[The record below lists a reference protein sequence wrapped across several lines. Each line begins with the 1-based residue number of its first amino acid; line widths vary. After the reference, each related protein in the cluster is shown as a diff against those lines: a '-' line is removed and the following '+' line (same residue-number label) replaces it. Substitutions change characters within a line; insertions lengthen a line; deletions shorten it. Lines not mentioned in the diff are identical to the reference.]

1 MESWT
6 MSRAFADL
14 AFTPTVRALQSEL
27 GSRELYASLDTV
39 ADRRDALTPREATFI
54 ASLDGFAQASVGETG
69 WPYVQHRGGPPGFLK
84 VLDPKT
90 LGYADFR
97 GNVQYVS
104 AGNLRR
110 NDRVAMLLI
119 DHAKRRRLKILGH
132 ARLVTAAENPELVA
146 RVTLPEYDAVV
157 ERAVIITVAA
167 YDWNCPQ
174 HITPRFT
181 AAEVEAAIAPL
192 RAELALL
199 HADVA
204 RLRGETP
211 PA

>member
-1 MESWT
+1 
-6 MSRAFADL
+6 MSRAFSDL

-27 GSRELYASLDTV
+27 GSRELYASLDTF
-39 ADRRDALTPREATFI
+39 ADRRDALTPREASFI
-54 ASLDGFAQASVGETG
+54 ATLDGFAQASVGETG
-69 WPYVQHRGGPPGFLK
+69 WPYAQHRGGPPGFLK
-84 VLDPKT
+84 VLDRRT

-132 ARLVTAAENPELVA
+132 ARLVTAAEDPQLVA

-181 AAEVEAAIAPL
+181 TAEVEAAIAPL
-192 RAELALL
+192 RAELASLRA
-199 HADVA
+199 HVA
-204 RLRGETP
+204 RLQGEAPP

>member
-1 MESWT
+1 

-39 ADRRDALTPREATFI
+39 ADRRDALTPREGTFI

>member
-1 MESWT
+1 

-132 ARLVTAAENPELVA
+132 ARLVTATENPELVA
-146 RVTLPEYDAVV
+146 LVTLPEYDAVV

>member
-1 MESWT
+1 

-146 RVTLPEYDAVV
+146 RVALPEYDAVV

>member
-1 MESWT
+1 

-14 AFTPTVRALQSEL
+14 AFTSTVRALQSEL

-132 ARLVTAAENPELVA
+132 ARLVTATENPELVA

-167 YDWNCPQ
+167 
-174 HITPRFT
+174 
-181 AAEVEAAIAPL
+181 
-192 RAELALL
+192 
-199 HADVA
+199 
-204 RLRGETP
+204 
-211 PA
+211 

>member
-1 MESWT
+1 

-132 ARLVTAAENPELVA
+132 ARLVTATENPELVA

>member
-39 ADRRDALTPREATFI
+39 ADRRDALTQREATFI

-146 RVTLPEYDAVV
+146 RVALPEYDAVV

>member
-1 MESWT
+1 MGERFYAET
-6 MSRAFADL
+6 
-14 AFTPTVRALQSEL
+14 FTPEVQQAQRHYNGRAWQPGTPEREAL
-27 GSRELYASLDTV
+27 GPAEVEFIS
-39 ADRRDALTPREATFI
+39 RRDHFYMATV
-54 ASLDGFAQASVGETG
+54 SSTG

-132 ARLVTAAENPELVA
+132 ARLVTATENPELVA

>member
-1 MESWT
+1 M
-6 MSRAFADL
+6 
-14 AFTPTVRALQSEL
+14 
-27 GSRELYASLDTV
+27 
-39 ADRRDALTPREATFI
+39 
-54 ASLDGFAQASVGETG
+54 
-69 WPYVQHRGGPPGFLK
+69 
-84 VLDPKT
+84 
-90 LGYADFR
+90 
-97 GNVQYVS
+97 
-104 AGNLRR
+104 
-110 NDRVAMLLI
+110 I

-132 ARLVTAAENPELVA
+132 ARLVTATENPELVA

>member
-1 MESWT
+1 